1 VAERTGLDYF
11 STLLLSHHLKSKGGS
26 QMGQD
31 GPKVLVVDD
40 NQDVRDLVVHILDAD
55 GFHVYAAVDGENAL
69 AILNS
74 NKVDLVLLDV
84 MMPGKSGLEVLK
96 EIRSG
101 SNKKIREIPVMMITA
116 KSSIDDIDQA
126 LALGA
131 NSYVVKPFRGT
142 TIREK
147 VRAILE
153 LPFNG

>member
-1 VAERTGLDYF
+1 M
-11 STLLLSHHLKSKGGS
+11 GGS
-26 QMGQD
+26 QMSQENL
-31 GPKVLVVDD
+31 KVLVVDD
-40 NQDVRDLVVHILDAD
+40 NQDVRDLVVHILNAD
-55 GFHVYAAVDGENAL
+55 GFHVYSATDGENAL

-74 NKVDLVLLDV
+74 NQVDLVLLDV
-84 MMPGKSGLEVLK
+84 MMPGKSGLEVLQ

-116 KSSIDDIDQA
+116 KSSTDDIDQA
-126 LALGA
+126 LAPGA

-147 VRAILE
+147 VRSILD